1 MAEQKFVH
9 ESLQDLKS
17 IRSFFD
23 ALITSVEKKRL
34 VLSSEGQE
42 MVMEMEGLL
51 KFSLRAKKK
60 SGENKLAI
68 KISWTDTPEAQADQ
82 SASVSISS

>member
-1 MAEQKFVH
+1 MAEQKFAH

-17 IRSFFD
+17 IRAFLD
-23 ALITSVEKKRL
+23 ALVTSVDKKRL

-60 SGENKLAI
+60 GGENKLSI
-68 KISWTDTPEAQADQ
+68 KIAWSDTPESQPEQ
-82 SASVSISS
+82 SAPVTISS

>member
-9 ESLQDLKS
+9 ESLQDIQS
-17 IRSFFD
+17 IRSFLD
-23 ALITSVEKKRL
+23 ALITSVDKKRL
-34 VLSSEGQE
+34 ILSSEGQE

-60 SGENKLAI
+60 GGENKLSI
-68 KISWTDTPEAQADQ
+68 KISWSDTPETQTEQ
-82 SASVSISS
+82 SSPVSISS